1 MEEYGYAHFDTSKG
15 ERKSRTSHFNRPDI
29 CGELQELRSDAFR
42 RSIPTADDETLCFIL
57 SFVAALKPKK
67 ILEIGTAVGIS
78 AIAMLSVCPKAHIT
92 SIEKNTLFFKEAESN
107 FIRFGVDMNV
117 SAVNADAG
125 ETLPSLTDEYD
136 FIFMDCAKA
145 QYIKYLPEL
154 KRLLKKGG
162 TLVAD
167 DVLLFGW
174 LTGESEVPKKRKM
187 LYKHV
192 CEYVEAVTSDAGLI
206 TTVMDIGDGLAL
218 SVKR

>member
-1 MEEYGYAHFDTSKG
+1 M
-15 ERKSRTSHFNRPDI
+15 
-29 CGELQELRSDAFR
+29 RSDAFR

-192 CEYVEAVTSDAGLI
+192 CEYVEAVTSDTGLI

>member
-107 FIRFGVDMNV
+107 
-117 SAVNADAG
+117 
-125 ETLPSLTDEYD
+125 
-136 FIFMDCAKA
+136 
-145 QYIKYLPEL
+145 
-154 KRLLKKGG
+154 
-162 TLVAD
+162 
-167 DVLLFGW
+167 
-174 LTGESEVPKKRKM
+174 
-187 LYKHV
+187 
-192 CEYVEAVTSDAGLI
+192 
-206 TTVMDIGDGLAL
+206 
-218 SVKR
+218 

>member
-1 MEEYGYAHFDTSKG
+1 
-15 ERKSRTSHFNRPDI
+15 
-29 CGELQELRSDAFR
+29 
-42 RSIPTADDETLCFIL
+42 
-57 SFVAALKPKK
+57 
-67 ILEIGTAVGIS
+67 
-78 AIAMLSVCPKAHIT
+78 
-92 SIEKNTLFFKEAESN
+92 
-107 FIRFGVDMNV
+107 MNV

-192 CEYVEAVTSDAGLI
+192 CEYVEAVTSDTGLI

>member
-1 MEEYGYAHFDTSKG
+1 
-15 ERKSRTSHFNRPDI
+15 
-29 CGELQELRSDAFR
+29 
-42 RSIPTADDETLCFIL
+42 
-57 SFVAALKPKK
+57 
-67 ILEIGTAVGIS
+67 
-78 AIAMLSVCPKAHIT
+78 
-92 SIEKNTLFFKEAESN
+92 
-107 FIRFGVDMNV
+107 
-117 SAVNADAG
+117 
-125 ETLPSLTDEYD
+125 
-136 FIFMDCAKA
+136 MDCAKA

-192 CEYVEAVTSDAGLI
+192 CEYVEAVTSDTGLI